1 MLNRLNLSA
10 VVILVPTEVIAYNAA
25 LDACAGRW
33 LEAMDLLRDLR
44 QQGADRMGCGSWI
57 RRLPRSC

>member
-33 LEAMDLLRDLR
+33 LEAMRVIFIYYLYYL
-44 QQGADRMGCGSWI
+44 
-57 RRLPRSC
+57 